1 MNHDDLLDQFRLSDD
16 HLDPHWLEQNRRVG
30 IERCTA
36 RVPGRYADA
45 TPDHPAVATWVTE
58 ITTGAAAAARAMNPV
73 IKAGG
78 SLLILGPVGTGK
90 TYQAYGAV
98 RALAHSGCAFTWLVT
113 TAADVYAQLRPRPKV
128 DSETEFERI
137 ANTTVL
143 VLDDLGAAK
152 ASEWTEEVNY
162 RLINHRY
169 ELELPTVITS
179 NLEGPELRGQLGE
192 RVASR
197 LVEMCERTTL
207 LGEDRRRTGRT
218 ARTR

>member
-1 MNHDDLLDQFRLSDD
+1 MIDTDEILNQFRLEDD
-16 HLDPHWLEQNRRVG
+16 RLDPHWLEQNRRTG
-30 IERCTA
+30 IERCAA
-36 RVPGRYADA
+36 RIPGRYADA
-45 TPDHPAVATWVTE
+45 TPDHPDVARWVTE
-58 ITTGAAAAARAMNPV
+58 ISTGAAAAARAMNPV
-73 IKAGG
+73 IRSGA

-98 RALAHSGCAFTWLVT
+98 RGLAHSGCAFTWLVA
-113 TAADVYAQLRPRPKV
+113 TAADVYAQLRPRPKL
-128 DSETEFERI
+128 DSETEFARI
-137 ANTTVL
+137 AGVTVL

-179 NLEGPELRGQLGE
+179 NLQGRELSAQLGE

-197 LVEMCERTTL
+197 LVEMCQRTTL
-207 LGEDRRRTGRT
+207 LGGDRRRRP
-218 ARTR
+218 RN